1 MAEHSKSWWFGNLTG
16 KVFKT
21 YKNYQVAV
29 RNPNDRMAQF
39 AEKLRKYEED
49 AQGLELP
56 GKYAGFVAGA
66 EDAFVEAVKADPVTA
81 MDFLKQFPVPEDMR
95 QDFTAGFKS
104 AAMEK

>member
-1 MAEHSKSWWFGNLTG
+1 MTG

-39 AEKLRKYEED
+39 AEKLCKYEED

-56 GKYAGFVAGA
+56 GKYAEFVAGA
-66 EDAFVEAVKADPVTA
+66 EDTFVEAVKVDPVTA
-81 MDFLKQFPVPEDMR
+81 MDFLKQFHVPEDMR
-95 QDFTAGFKS
+95 QDFTAGFMS
-104 AAMEK
+104 AAQEK

>member
-1 MAEHSKSWWFGNLTG
+1 MTG

-66 EDAFVEAVKADPVTA
+66 EDAFVEAVKAADPATA
-81 MDFLKQFPVPEDMR
+81 MDFLKQFHVPEDMR
-95 QDFTAGFKS
+95 QDFTAGFMS
-104 AAMEK
+104 AAQEK